1 MSEENSNSF
10 SENNESGNISKVE
23 EEKENSKESKNF
35 NSENEGVEK
44 ISIKKDNPNQNNTN
58 ENLINNKNNFPNIK
72 IDSNGKSIFSQ
83 ISENLYEKYLT
94 TDTNKKLDIYE
105 ELTNNDFFLNSHNKP
120 IINKK
125 INQQKYNDMMERQK
139 IFEENRK
146 NKIKGIREQQQ
157 IELKRNCTFRPN
169 NKDIEIRD
177 PKIFYEEQ
185 QKFLETKR
193 NYIESMSRNMKD
205 KEKDELNK
213 VKLISRNSEQIIQ
226 RKQNQT
232 ESKEETFNRLMNG
245 KTIFSKSPPVENN
258 EKKIKKTM
266 KELEEYSKKLSYE
279 DLKNKKEREEKKRE
293 LKEEIEKEMMSKD

>member
-44 ISIKKDNPNQNNTN
+44 ISIKKDNPNQNNNN

-125 INQQKYNDMMERQK
+125 INKQKYNDMMERQR

-146 NKIKGIREQQQ
+146 NKLKGIREQQQ

-193 NYIESMSRNMKD
+193 NFIETMSRNMKD
-205 KEKDELNK
+205 KDKDELNK

-226 RKQNQT
+226 
-232 ESKEETFNRLMNG
+232 
-245 KTIFSKSPPVENN
+245 NN
-258 EKKIKKTM
+258 
-266 KELEEYSKKLSYE
+266 
-279 DLKNKKEREEKKRE
+279 
-293 LKEEIEKEMMSKD
+293 